1 MYVFRLEIWP
11 GYKTAIAQY
20 DGAVMLN
27 VDLSH
32 KVLRTESVLDVMYE
46 LYRNRGGPTFQ
57 DDCLRRL
64 VGEIVMTRYNQ
75 SLCLTACHVCI
86 WIGLKY

>member
-1 MYVFRLEIWP
+1 
-11 GYKTAIAQY
+11 
-20 DGAVMLN
+20 MLN

-75 SLCLTACHVCI
+75 SLCLTACHVYLE